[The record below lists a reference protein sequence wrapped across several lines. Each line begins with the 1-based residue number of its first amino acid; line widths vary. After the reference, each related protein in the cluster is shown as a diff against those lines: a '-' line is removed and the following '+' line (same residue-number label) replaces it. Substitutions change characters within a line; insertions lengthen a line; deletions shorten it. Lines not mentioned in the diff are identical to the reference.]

1 MDSAGQSDI
10 PPGEPPSRLS
20 NLLGVVIALIT
31 LTLPVIT
38 IAYFSEASFP
48 PVQRSYNFPRAR

>member
-10 PPGEPPSRLS
+10 PPGEPPNLLS
-20 NLLGVVIALIT
+20 NMLGVVIALLT

-38 IAYFSEASFP
+38 IAYFSEASFQ
-48 PVQRSYNFPRAR
+48 PVQRPYGFPRSR